1 LEVNEKILT
10 LIKVKKKLKSLLRE
24 GSKAP
29 AQFAWPKNMP
39 EPSVVMHS
47 VIELMK
53 YHRAV
58 MRYNYDFY
66 GTAPASQSVRSS
78 TSSERGSATNTPKE
92 PATLNTIQGRWCC
105 GEDPALFRE
114 RWEKLFV
121 EFCDSEKVDP
131 SKISELYDTMKY
143 DALHNRVFLE
153 NIFMPPASM
162 LPQEILEKENTE
174 SAISE
179 PEESSSKR
187 ASAIWDDKD
196 VVTSKRDRLTLR
208 RRSMYG
214 DSPRSSFGEDAGRN
228 YHNTTGKSKAKA
240 DARLVKLR
248 ELYRMAKVL
257 FEYVQTT
264 KPPITNANSYRSL
277 VLFPP
282 KNTASP
288 TMRSSKSGF

>member
-1 LEVNEKILT
+1 
-10 LIKVKKKLKSLLRE
+10 
-24 GSKAP
+24 
-29 AQFAWPKNMP
+29 MP

-58 MRYNYDFY
+58 MRYNFDFY
-66 GTAPASQSVRSS
+66 GTGPISQVVPSA
-78 TSSERGSATNTPKE
+78 TSSERGSASSTPKE

-114 RWEKLFV
+114 RWEKLFG

-162 LPQEILEKENTE
+162 LPKEVLERESSE
-174 SAISE
+174 SAILETEE
-179 PEESSSKR
+179 PVAGKR
-187 ASAIWDDKD
+187 TSMIWEDRD
-196 VVTSKRDRLTLR
+196 VAANKRERLTLR
-208 RRSMYG
+208 RKSVYG
-214 DSPRSSFGEDAGRN
+214 DSPRASFGEEAGRS
-228 YHNTTGKSKAKA
+228 YHNSTGKSKAKA

-248 ELYRMAKVL
+248 ELYKMAKVL
-257 FEYVQTT
+257 FE
-264 KPPITNANSYRSL
+264 
-277 VLFPP
+277 
-282 KNTASP
+282 
-288 TMRSSKSGF
+288 